1 MVATIDDG
9 KGKPQTVEFDRVISA
24 VGVVGNIE
32 NLGLEKLGVKT
43 ERGCIVIDGYG
54 KTNVPGIYAIGD
66 VAGPP
71 MLAHKAEHEGVVCV
85 EAIKGMHPHPMD
97 KLLIPGCTYCHPQ
110 IASVGLTE
118 AKAKEGGREI
128 RVGRFPFVGNGK
140 AIALGE
146 DQGMV
151 KVIFDKKTGQLLGA
165 HMVGAE
171 VTELIQGYV
180 VAMNLETTEEELMH
194 TVFPHP
200 TIVGNDEGSGAGCL
214 WPRAEHVGT
223 IPEPRTW
230 SGGKCRFSDRVEAN
244 NQTSEIRSVKDNDN
258 LTIERPTFV
267 THLECAMEGDHYPAD
282 QIHNLS
288 KAGKPL
294 LVRYDLAGVKKAL
307 TKDALA
313 QRPADLWR
321 YRELLPVR
329 KVSDIVSLGEVTTP
343 LIRLPKLA
351 KKIGGGEI
359 IVKDEGRLPTGSFK
373 ARGLVMAVS
382 MGKALGIKHMAMP
395 TNGNAGAALAAY
407 ATSCGI
413 KTTIFCPADTPEVNV
428 SEIELQGATV
438 YRVNGLIDDCGKI
451 VGEGKAKAGWFDTST
466 LKEPYRIEGKKT
478 MGLEL
483 AEQLGWDVPDV
494 IFYPTGGGTGL
505 IGMWKAFAELEAIG
519 FIGSKRPRM
528 VAVQAAGC
536 APMVRAFENGTEHA
550 PRWEDAHTIASGIR
564 VPQAV
569 GDFLILRA
577 VRESKG
583 FAIAVPDDK
592 ISAALNEVAREEGLL
607 LCPEGAA
614 TYAAYK
620 QSLADGRVTKDD
632 RVMLFNCATG
642 LKYPLPPV
650 TRTLDRHQPIDYAKL

>member
-1 MVATIDDG
+1 MI
-9 KGKPQTVEFDRVISA
+9 
-24 VGVVGNIE
+24 GN
-32 NLGLEKLGVKT
+32 
-43 ERGCIVIDGYG
+43 
-54 KTNVPGIYAIGD
+54 
-66 VAGPP
+66 
-71 MLAHKAEHEGVVCV
+71 
-85 EAIKGMHPHPMD
+85 
-97 KLLIPGCTYCHPQ
+97 
-110 IASVGLTE
+110 
-118 AKAKEGGREI
+118 
-128 RVGRFPFVGNGK
+128 
-140 AIALGE
+140 
-146 DQGMV
+146 
-151 KVIFDKKTGQLLGA
+151 
-165 HMVGAE
+165 
-171 VTELIQGYV
+171 
-180 VAMNLETTEEELMH
+180 
-194 TVFPHP
+194 
-200 TIVGNDEGSGAGCL
+200 SG
-214 WPRAEHVGT
+214 T
-223 IPEPRTW
+223 
-230 SGGKCRFSDRVEAN
+230 
-244 NQTSEIRSVKDNDN
+244 RSVKDSDN

-267 THLECAMEGDHYPAD
+267 THLECAMVGDRYPAD

-288 KAGKPL
+288 KANKPL
-294 LVRYDLAGVKKAL
+294 LVRYDLAGVRQAL

-313 QRPADLWR
+313 QRPPDLWR

-329 KVSDIVSLGEVTTP
+329 KVTDIVSLGEVTTP
-343 LIRLPKLA
+343 LIRLPRLA
-351 KKIGGGEI
+351 AKIGGGEI

-382 MGKALGIKHMAMP
+382 MAKALGIRHMAMP

-407 ATSCGI
+407 ATRCGI
-413 KTTIFCPADTPEVNV
+413 RTTIFCPADTPEVNV

-519 FIGSKRPRM
+519 FIGARRPRM

-536 APMVRAFENGTEHA
+536 APMVRAFEEGAEHA

-564 VPQAV
+564 VPQAI

-577 VRESKG
+577 VRESGG
-583 FAIAVPDDK
+583 FAIAVTDET

-620 QSLADGRVTKDD
+620 QSLADGRVTKND

-650 TRTLDRHQPIDYAKL
+650 TRTLDRHAPIDYAGL